1 MTKRAENRAALSP
14 EKRAELDAKD
24 TWAKANARIQGAKVH
39 DDPTRLAKAVK
50 RREKEKV
57 KSQKGWNER
66 KEQLDKA
73 LAARQKKRADNI
85 AMRHERKKGGNNSK
99 GKKDTKKRPGFE
111 GKSFGGGG
119 AKKAKKGKTG
129 K

>member
-1 MTKRAENRAALSP
+1 
-14 EKRAELDAKD
+14 
-24 TWAKANARIQGAKVH
+24 
-39 DDPTRLAKAVK
+39 
-50 RREKEKV
+50 
-57 KSQKGWNER
+57 
-66 KEQLDKA
+66 
-73 LAARQKKRADNI
+73 
-85 AMRHERKKGGNNSK
+85 MRHERKKGGNNSK